1 MWGAYK
7 SIDYIYKELEYPIS
21 ELKKYFRGEDNSES
35 ADKKA
40 NIDLFFIKKKIEELE
55 GMAKEI
61 DEEYDETGSEKMER
75 VKMLE
80 GE

>member
-7 SIDYIYKELEYPIS
+7 SIDYVYMELEYPIS

-35 ADKKA
+35 ADKRA
-40 NIDLFFIKKKIEELE
+40 YINFFFIEKKVEELE
-55 GMAKEI
+55 EMAKEI
-61 DEEYDETGSEKMER
+61 DEEYDQTGSEKMKR
-75 VKMLE
+75 VKLLE